1 MRICLVSSAYRPYIS
16 GVGEHVH
23 NLAQQLQS
31 LGHSVHI
38 LTTTY
43 RLTYK
48 NNALP
53 ATRLGKA
60 LILPFAGGQ
69 FTLPVSLKL
78 HLSAHNFFLR
88 QDFDIVHCHG
98 IFPPELAYWSAKY
111 TRNSL
116 VVTFHTVTPDLP
128 NFVSKTA
135 AFLLKEIDRKIK
147 VKIAVSQACRRW
159 AEKFFKGDFR
169 VIPNGVDIERFN
181 PKIPPVIEQ
190 NFPLILFV
198 GRLEERK
205 GLNTLILA
213 LPEII
218 KYHPMVK
225 LLVIGNGPLKRHY
238 LKLAA
243 RLEVDRSLIMVDT
256 IPNDLLPGYYTSAT
270 VFVAPTIGKEAMG
283 IVLLEALA
291 CGRPVVASDIS
302 GYKEIITNG
311 INGILVPPNNPRVLA
326 QEIITILDSRQYRYE
341 LAHQARLRALDFDWR
356 KITQALEQV
365 YKEVV

>member
-23 NLAQQLQS
+23 NLAQQLQN

-43 RLTYK
+43 EFSYE
-48 NNALP
+48 NNTLP

-60 LILPFAGGQ
+60 LLLPFARGQ
-69 FTLPVSLKL
+69 FTLPFGLKL
-78 HLSAHNFFLR
+78 HLAVRNFFLR
-88 QDFDIVHCHG
+88 HDFDIVHCHG
-98 IFPPELAYWSAKY
+98 IFPPELAYWSARY
-111 TRNSL
+111 TRNFL
-116 VVTFHTVTPDLP
+116 VVTFHTVTPELP
-128 NFVSKTA
+128 NFISKA
-135 AFLLKEIDRKIK
+135 VAYLLKEIDRKIK
-147 VKIAVSQACRRW
+147 VKIAVSQGCRRW
-159 AEKFFKGDFR
+159 AEKFFSGDFR
-169 VIPNGVDIERFN
+169 VIPNGVDIERFH
-181 PKIPPVIEQ
+181 PKILPVIEQ
-190 NFPLILFV
+190 KNPLILFV

-218 KYHPMVK
+218 KYHPEIK
-225 LLVIGNGPLKRHY
+225 LVVVGYGPLKHHY

-243 RLEVDRSLIMVDT
+243 SLAVDPALMLVDA
-256 IPNDLLPGYYTSAT
+256 IPNDLLPGYYASAT

-291 CGRPVVASDIS
+291 CGRPVIASDIP

-311 INGILVPPNNPRVLA
+311 INGILVPPNNPQVLA
-326 QEIITILDSRQYRYE
+326 QEIITLLDSRKLRSE
-341 LAHQARLRALDFDWR
+341 LAYQARLRAQDFDWG
-356 KITQALEQV
+356 KIAQAVEQV